1 MAGWMAGW
9 VAGCRF
15 SAETAGAG
23 VGEERAEC
31 WRGGSRAG
39 ILGGKERERGWGI
52 ERGLKREAAWW
63 EGEQSIP
70 GAPAGGLGVDIEG
83 QG

>member
-1 MAGWMAGW
+1 MLAGR
-9 VAGCRF
+9 VQ
-15 SAETAGAG
+15 
-23 VGEERAEC
+23 
-31 WRGGSRAG
+31 SRQ
-39 ILGGKERERGWGI
+39 ILGGKERGWGI